1 VPSKRSGSPL
11 AVARRKR
18 GGGAVNKRVGGLRA
32 AVLAMCAVTLA
43 CCSGH
48 TTPST
53 VISTP
58 TTTAAGT
65 SSTVAAHASVYRMGT
80 VAVSAAFSG
89 TPVAESEPPTLAA
102 LLPPHST
109 VTAWSVGNL
118 GAFVVHSYELVLATF
133 PPGSTLATIDTFLR
147 SYAGTPNTTRYG
159 RPALRKL
166 TPIPL
171 STGTRYSGITA
182 FSVGRALV
190 IAVGYDDVQATVAA
204 FLASVRLV
212 SSP

>member
-1 VPSKRSGSPL
+1 MRRTGSGVTAALL
-11 AVARRKR
+11 AVSCLSL
-18 GGGAVNKRVGGLRA
+18 VG
-32 AVLAMCAVTLA
+32 
-43 CCSGH
+43 CSNH
-48 TTPST
+48 ST
-53 VISTP
+53 S
-58 TTTAAGT
+58 T
-65 SSTVAAHASVYRMGT
+65 SSTAATTTLPATAAVYRSGKL
-80 VAVSAAFSG
+80 AVTAAVPG
-89 TPVAESEPPTLAA
+89 HRLAETSPATLAL
-102 LLPPHST
+102 LLPPHSK
-109 VTAWSVGNL
+109 VVAWSVGDV
-118 GAFVVHSYELVLATF
+118 GALVVHSYELVLATF

>member
-1 VPSKRSGSPL
+1 M
-11 AVARRKR
+11 
-18 GGGAVNKRVGGLRA
+18 NKRVGGLRA
-32 AVLAMCAVTLA
+32 AVLAMCSVTLA

-133 PPGSTLATIDTFLR
+133 PPGSTTTTIDRFLTG
-147 SYAGTPNTTRYG
+147 YAGRPNTTLYG
-159 RPALRKL
+159 NPGVRKL
-166 TPIPL
+166 STIPFA
-171 STGTRYSGITA
+171 SGDRYSGIVA
-182 FSVGRALV
+182 FSVGRVLV
-190 IAVGYDDVQATVAA
+190 MAVGYDDVQSEVSAWI
-204 FLASVRLV
+204 ASVHLV
-212 SSP
+212 S